1 MIRCRPKQ
9 QKSLIKEDKM
19 ADQILCGGQVFDSL
33 FYSLG
38 DDCETMR
45 TSLILKINSLQHSE
59 KGE

>member
-1 MIRCRPKQ
+1 M
-9 QKSLIKEDKM
+9 IKEDKM

-45 TSLILKINSLQHSE
+45 TSLMLKINSLQHSE